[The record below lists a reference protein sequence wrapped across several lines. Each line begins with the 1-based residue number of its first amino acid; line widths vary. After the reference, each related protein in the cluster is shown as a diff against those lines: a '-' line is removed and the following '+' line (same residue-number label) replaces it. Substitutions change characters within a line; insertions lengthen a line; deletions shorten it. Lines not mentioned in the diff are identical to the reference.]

1 MNQNGAGEGV
11 DFYYTFSFT
20 YEFEANVEDELYFA
34 HAIPYTYTT
43 MQESLLELRK
53 NPAYE
58 PYMKMNIMCY
68 SLGKNPVPLITITEN
83 ISSYLDYYEEMR
95 VMHQIPNIVKKA
107 YRQKYAKARKL

>member
-1 MNQNGAGEGV
+1 
-11 DFYYTFSFT
+11 
-20 YEFEANVEDELYFA
+20 
-34 HAIPYTYTT
+34 

-58 PYMKMNIMCY
+58 SYMKMNIMCY